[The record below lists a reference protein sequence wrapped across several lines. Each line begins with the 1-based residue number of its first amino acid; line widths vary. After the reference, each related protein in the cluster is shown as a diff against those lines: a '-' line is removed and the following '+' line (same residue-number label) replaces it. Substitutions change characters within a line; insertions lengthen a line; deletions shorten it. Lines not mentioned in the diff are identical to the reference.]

1 MSNKVG
7 DNQYKQCYVWS
18 PGKRTDFMDVQNK
31 KEAIWLRKVKSFSES
46 VSFNQHSLHE
56 EVINPSLEADIETI
70 DESTVRSIDSIDKVP
85 PPFPPPEQIISVK
98 AKVINIYNAES
109 STRSNGSSINK
120 QKLVIGHKNSEI

>member
-7 DNQYKQCYVWS
+7 DSQYKQCYVWS

-31 KEAIWLRKVKSFSES
+31 KGAIWLRKIKSFSES

-70 DESTVRSIDSIDKVP
+70 DESTD
-85 PPFPPPEQIISVK
+85 Q
-98 AKVINIYNAES
+98 
-109 STRSNGSSINK
+109 
-120 QKLVIGHKNSEI
+120 Q